1 MSGSDRVELL
11 GASTIQH
18 GPFNRRVYLMKPARE
33 DLPKLPVRLIEFGQS
48 RGYTK
53 IFAKVPESA
62 RELFTAAGYE
72 IEGGVPG
79 YYRGAAGALFAAHYL
94 DPARREGDRGEAFR
108 IRELAISKSGTETE
122 EPGEE
127 EPRLLGE
134 EDSAAAAE
142 LYREV
147 FESYPFPI
155 HDPGYI
161 RRTMAANVD
170 YYGIREEGRLSA
182 LASAEKDPEAL
193 AAEMTDFASR
203 KEARG
208 RGLAGRLLGRMEE
221 DLLAAGYRT
230 GFTIA
235 RALSPGMNIT
245 FARAGYR
252 FGGLLWNNTQI
263 CGRLEPM
270 NVWYKPLENPDR
282 NVRAAYPRKEGI
294 TASPAAVTS
303 PTTS

>member
-33 DLPKLPVRLIEFGQS
+33 DLPELPARLIEFGRE

-72 IEGGVPG
+72 IEAGVSG
-79 YYRGAAGALFAAHYL
+79 YYRGAAGALFAAYYL
-94 DPARREGDRGEAFR
+94 DPARREGDRQEALR
-108 IRELAISKSGTETE
+108 IRELALSKSGTEKE
-122 EPGEE
+122 ESGGE

-134 EDSAAAAE
+134 EDCPAAAE

-155 HDPGYI
+155 RDPGYL
-161 RRTMAANVD
+161 RRMMAAEVD
-170 YYGIREEGRLSA
+170 YYGIEEAGRLIA

-203 KEARG
+203 PGARG
-208 RGLAGRLLGRMEE
+208 RGLAGRILRRMER
-221 DLLAAGYRT
+221 DLARAGCRT

-235 RALSPGMNIT
+235 RSLSPGMNIT

-270 NVWYKPLENPDR
+270 NVWYKPLR
-282 NVRAAYPRKEGI
+282 PR
-294 TASPAAVTS
+294 
-303 PTTS
+303 

>member
-1 MSGSDRVELL
+1 MNGPDRVELL

-33 DLPKLPVRLIEFGQS
+33 DLPELPGRLIDFARE

-53 IFAKVPESA
+53 VFAKVPAPA
-62 RELFTAAGYE
+62 RELFTGAGYE
-72 IEGGVPG
+72 IEAGVPG
-79 YYRGAAGALFAAHYL
+79 YYRGGDSALFAAYYL
-94 DPARREGDRGEAFR
+94 DPARREGDRQEALR
-108 IRELAISKSGTETE
+108 IRELALSRAGTGKE
-122 EPGEE
+122 EAGGE
-127 EPRLLGE
+127 EPRPLGE
-134 EDSAAAAE
+134 EDCPAAAE

-155 HDPGYI
+155 RDPGYL

-170 YYGIREEGRLSA
+170 YYGVWEEGRLSA
-182 LASAEKDPEAL
+182 LASAEKESEAL

-203 KEARG
+203 RGARG
-208 RGLAGRLLGRMEE
+208 RGLAGRILSRMEE
-221 DLLAAGYRT
+221 DLARSGYRT

-235 RALSPGMNIT
+235 RALSAGMNIT

-270 NVWYKPLENPDR
+270 NVWHKPLRPGPDGDLPAPNPG
-282 NVRAAYPRKEGI
+282 RKE
-294 TASPAAVTS
+294 
-303 PTTS
+303 